1 LTKAQQAEKD
11 GDNLTALTSYNKVL
25 ELDAENKVAHE
36 ALARIAANMNIAQ
49 QLNTGIQLYNSGKEK
64 RAKQTFEAVLTIDRN
79 NPIAVEY
86 LKKLDLTT
94 AKQTTLEDLQQ
105 NKDIWKLYLDGL
117 RYMRN
122 KEYQKAV
129 DAWNKVLKV
138 YPNNINTLNNLE
150 QAMLRLESE
159 KSE

>member
-1 LTKAQQAEKD
+1 
-11 GDNLTALTSYNKVL
+11 
-25 ELDAENKVAHE
+25 
-36 ALARIAANMNIAQ
+36 
-49 QLNTGIQLYNSGKEK
+49 
-64 RAKQTFEAVLTIDRN
+64 
-79 NPIAVEY
+79 
-86 LKKLDLTT
+86 
-94 AKQTTLEDLQQ
+94 
-105 NKDIWKLYLDGL
+105 
-117 RYMRN
+117 MRN